1 MLWIT
6 PTITIDDDELE
17 ESFVRA
23 SGPGGQNVNMVATAV
38 QLRFHA
44 ANSPNLTERVKIK
57 LAQLAGQRMTTDGV
71 LVIKADRFRS
81 QERNRQDARQRLIDL
96 IRAAATTQRR
106 RIATRPTKASK
117 ERRLKAKSQRSK
129 VKRGRSRNQPF
140 E

>member
-38 QLRFHA
+38 QLRFYA
-44 ANSPNLTERVKIK
+44 ANSPNLSERVKIK
-57 LAQLAGQRMTTDGV
+57 LAQLAGQRMTNDGV

-81 QERNRQDARQRLIDL
+81 QERNRQDARQRLVDL

-117 ERRLKAKSQRSK
+117 ERRLKAKSQRSD
-129 VKRGRSRNQPF
+129 VKKGRSRNQPF